1 MFAYVAV
8 KRSEHQDDMQP
19 LGLVSTGEAGPTE
32 NSRWK
37 TQVSAER
44 SVTGSGKDI
53 EEREGRAEGGQH
65 TRDGDGPSGTGLWA
79 LVFSYNHFM
88 LQSRLSTQPGVTLTL
103 PNVHPTEVT
112 VSAFW
117 RRISD
122 LSSRTKDKNGRWI
135 GSPEVFE
142 WNVRNSKPCE
152 RCLIG
157 SRWKQCIVDEDH
169 PSCRSCRTAKVSCD
183 RKLRFLYET
192 TSPDFFSS
200 WDLFLHV
207 YNTRRGKEVR
217 AFQKEANKRRNRE
230 SVECLIHATCIRC
243 SGRFAQRK

>member
-1 MFAYVAV
+1 MAGIHRGTLGEDLTWTDQRANQNGSVAKDVLNFRAYR
-8 KRSEHQDDMQP
+8 KWSLE
-19 LGLVSTGEAGPTE
+19 
-32 NSRWK
+32 
-37 TQVSAER
+37 
-44 SVTGSGKDI
+44 DI
-53 EEREGRAEGGQH
+53 ELSR
-65 TRDGDGPSGTGLWA
+65 T
-79 LVFSYNHFM
+79 FM
-88 LQSRLSTQPGVTLTL
+88 LQSRPSTQPGVALTI
-103 PNVHPTEVT
+103 PNVHPTELT

-183 RKLRFLYET
+183 RKLRFLYEA
-192 TSPDFFSS
+192 TSSDFFSS

-217 AFQKEANKRRNRE
+217 AFQKDANKRRNRE
-230 SVECLIHATCIRC
+230 SVEYAAVASPSEILAAATREALRVALEQICEL
-243 SGRFAQRK
+243 RKQLEVVRGAH

>member
-1 MFAYVAV
+1 MIAYVAV
-8 KRSEHQDDMQP
+8 KRWEHQDDIQP
-19 LGLVSTGEAGPTE
+19 LGLVSTGEMGGART
-32 NSRWK
+32 SRK
-37 TQVSAER
+37 EKGEQRVVNIHVTATDKGQPSHAE
-44 SVTGSGKDI
+44 
-53 EEREGRAEGGQH
+53 
-65 TRDGDGPSGTGLWA
+65 
-79 LVFSYNHFM
+79 FM
-88 LQSRLSTQPGVTLTL
+88 LQSRPSTQPGVALTI
-103 PNVHPTEVT
+103 PNVHPTELT

-183 RKLRFLYET
+183 RKLRFLYEA
-192 TSPDFFSS
+192 TSSDFFSS

-217 AFQKEANKRRNRE
+217 AFQKDANKRRNRE
-230 SVECLIHATCIRC
+230 SVEYAAVASPSEILAAATREALRVALEQICEL
-243 SGRFAQRK
+243 RKQLEVVRGAH